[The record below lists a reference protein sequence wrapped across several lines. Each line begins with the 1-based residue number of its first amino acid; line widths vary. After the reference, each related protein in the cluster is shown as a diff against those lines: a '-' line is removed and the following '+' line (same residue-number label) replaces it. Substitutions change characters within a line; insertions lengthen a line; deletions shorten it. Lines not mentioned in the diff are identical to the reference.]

1 MYSQSYARVCL
12 FRSDCGRICLGFW
25 GTKKN
30 DNKHK
35 EKKKEGFRQPHTFKG
50 RLPPPFKATLE
61 PRKFSISPHL

>member
-35 EKKKEGFRQPHTFKG
+35 GEKKG
-50 RLPPPFKATLE
+50 RGLQTAT
-61 PRKFSISPHL
+61 RV